1 MGLRPKPS
9 RDQSSNDQLWR
20 LQLPFRIL
28 ANGDESVIIAWF
40 RNMIVFKVEVAIS
53 KGARSDGGGGGA
65 YIVVTE

>member
-1 MGLRPKPS
+1 
-9 RDQSSNDQLWR
+9 